1 MYSLLKIYQT
11 KIPSLYKGFNITIQ
25 LNFNT
30 LPSSS
35 SVADGQ
41 SQQITMSQTGHVYLY
56 IGNVLNEWK
65 ACNDPMHCY
74 NVKIVNAL
82 ALYKAHGL

>member
-1 MYSLLKIYQT
+1 M
-11 KIPSLYKGFNITIQ
+11 IQ
-25 LNFNT
+25 LNFDT

-65 ACNDPMHCY
+65 ACNDVPY
-74 NVKIVNAL
+74 AL
-82 ALYKAHGL
+82 LQCQNC